1 MDNENIDLQ
10 INSLV
15 GYQVTQVTIE
25 PFSVQLLMDDTYL
38 HIKGNWV
45 LLNANGEV
53 IDRFIPLEQ
62 RTEFDLWRIAGQMVK
77 SVELINRPPYSLTI
91 RLENDSQL
99 SMLANSDGYEDWL
112 LSSDKQGKLRCRGGT
127 LTFSRV

>member
-77 SVELINRPPYSLTI
+77 SVELINRPPYS
-91 RLENDSQL
+91 QL